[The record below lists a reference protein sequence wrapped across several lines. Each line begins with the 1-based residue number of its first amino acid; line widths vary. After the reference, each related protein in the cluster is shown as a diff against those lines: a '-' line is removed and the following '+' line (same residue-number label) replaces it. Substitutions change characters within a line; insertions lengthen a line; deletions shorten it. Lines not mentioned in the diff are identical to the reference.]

1 MQTPDGDR
9 DRNNTVL
16 IPRDGRPRAFAR
28 HNGPGFRM
36 KLLRLSTQL
45 HKWIALAVGIQVLFW
60 VAGGLVMTAIPIE
73 TVRSEHHVREQ
84 TPTPLNFE
92 GVLAPDAIAAALKLD
107 ITRAELRSTP
117 RGTAWVLT
125 PVKGDPVT
133 VSAATGQAFPALD
146 TATATQLAADA
157 YRGDGKPTTTVL
169 LPVAPQETAK
179 EGPIWRVDFN
189 DTERTTFYLSPQTG
203 EVLTRRSAVWRF
215 YDVFWRLHIMDLE
228 NGKDFNH
235 PLIIG
240 VTFLTFT
247 IVITGFILLWIR
259 LARDLA
265 VWRARRRDR
274 TG

>member
-1 MQTPDGDR
+1 
-9 DRNNTVL
+9 
-16 IPRDGRPRAFAR
+16 
-28 HNGPGFRM
+28 M
-36 KLLRLSTQL
+36 KVLRLSTQL

-60 VAGGLVMTAIPIE
+60 VAGGLVMTVIPIE

-84 TPTPLNFE
+84 TPTPLVFN
-92 GVLAPDAIAAALKLD
+92 GLATPGAIVAARHLD
-107 ITRAELRSTP
+107 VARAELQSTP
-117 RGTAWVLT
+117 RGTAWVFT
-125 PVKGDPVT
+125 PVTGDPVT
-133 VSAATGQAFPALD
+133 VSAATGLAFPPLD
-146 TATATQLAADA
+146 TATAKQLAADA
-157 YRGDGKPTTTVL
+157 YRGDGTPVSAAL
-169 LPVAPQETAK
+169 LPVAPQETGR

-203 EVLTRRSAVWRF
+203 EVVTRRSAVWRF
-215 YDVFWRLHIMDLE
+215 YDFFWRLHIMDLE

-259 LARDLA
+259 LARDLT
-265 VWRARRRDR
+265 VWRARHRDR